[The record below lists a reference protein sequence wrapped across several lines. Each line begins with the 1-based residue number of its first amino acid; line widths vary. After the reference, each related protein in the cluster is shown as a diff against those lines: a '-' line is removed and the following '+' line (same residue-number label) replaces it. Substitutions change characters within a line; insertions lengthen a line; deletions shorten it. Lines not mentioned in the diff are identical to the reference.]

1 MAEADVERYERLA
14 GLTAHVARASAELE
28 SAREA
33 SELLA
38 RLGRAQAAELEELAD
53 RLRALHV
60 LLANEVERAW
70 NAAEADARRSRR
82 AEIMGRLHDAVSA
95 ETTLPEASRDD
106 VWQSLGPFG
115 PEGPPTKGLGPEE
128 TPREQ

>member
-14 GLTAHVARASAELE
+14 ELTAHVARASAELDA
-28 SAREA
+28 ARQA
-33 SELLA
+33 GDLLA
-38 RLGRAQAAELEELAD
+38 ASQAAELDELAD
-53 RLRALHV
+53 RLLALHV

-95 ETTLPEASRDD
+95 ETTLPEASHSDP
-106 VWQSLGPFG
+106 WQRIGPFG
-115 PEGPPTKGLGPEE
+115 PEGPPTEGLGPEQA
-128 TPREQ
+128 PRER